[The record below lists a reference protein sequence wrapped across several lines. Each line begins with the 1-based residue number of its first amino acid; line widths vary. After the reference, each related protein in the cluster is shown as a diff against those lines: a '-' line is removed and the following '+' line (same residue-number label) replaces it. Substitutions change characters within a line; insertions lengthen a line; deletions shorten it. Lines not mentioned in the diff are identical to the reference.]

1 MTHFMPKSNS
11 GEVLLYQAAQ
21 EMMQTTAVLE
31 RTAMDRVPAR
41 YIWALTGQQ
50 KQAAYHAGKQDAVEL
65 LANEGIN
72 ADRGWT
78 KLSDGPMPTPMLPVA
93 DRMTTSLT
101 GQQDR
106 ATISTTE
113 NGSAVFSNE
122 IDELQ
127 GRRIQYGDKQEFERD
142 TGRITARRIKN
153 FSENNLFVQEGVK
166 LSRTELRRINKLI
179 STAKDLMEI
188 AGDCNIP
195 IVISQNR
202 GSIAA
207 YNPRTD
213 VIFVD
218 SRFGKARIPWE
229 LQADYACPDHP
240 LSTVVHELVHWE
252 CAHEYRQGGNDIYD
266 AGSLRAYTA
275 VQRELC
281 EKKLRELGA
290 DLDDVE
296 KMGRE
301 VSLYAWKRLMEN
313 DYEEV
318 LAEYRTYLLLKGG
331 H

>member
-1 MTHFMPKSNS
+1 
-11 GEVLLYQAAQ
+11 
-21 EMMQTTAVLE
+21 MMQTTAVLE

-142 TGRITARRIKN
+142 TGRITARRVKN

-218 SRFGKARIPWE
+218 SRFGKARTPWE
-229 LQADYACPDHP
+229 LQARYTCPNHP
-240 LSTVVHELVHWE
+240 LSTVIHEMYHWKD
-252 CAHEYRQGGNDIYD
+252 AYEYRKSGGIIKD
-266 AGSLRAYTA
+266 AKTLKDYTDK
-275 VQRELC
+275 QREIC
-281 EKKLRELGA
+281 REILLDFGA
-290 DLDDVE
+290 DLDDVAR
-296 KMGRE
+296 MGRE
-301 VSLYAWKRLMEN
+301 VSSYARDKLFNNE
-313 DYEEV
+313 YEEV